1 MSYSEF
7 HNVVDGLDVILFI
20 VVIVGAAWTWFGT
33 KGDKYE

>member
-7 HNVVDGLDVILFI
+7 HNVVDGLDVVLFI
-20 VVIVGAAWTWFGT
+20 IVIVGCAWAWLGN